1 MSVSAQAELFFN
13 MWKTSGA
20 KLSVICSHSDGVIFL
35 TARLLEQS
43 SASALLLTVDAA
55 PGGRGPMFVS
65 LGRASVEVEPDDD
78 STVTV
83 SFPSGLLFEISELEE
98 TPMVG

>member
-1 MSVSAQAELFFN
+1 
-13 MWKTSGA
+13 
-20 KLSVICSHSDGVIFL
+20 
-35 TARLLEQS
+35 
-43 SASALLLTVDAA
+43 
-55 PGGRGPMFVS
+55 MFVS